1 MHPPGP
7 VRAEPSLFAADVE
20 TLVAVSFLGHHDH
33 TAAARV
39 AHELRAG
46 FPALGDAFLQD
57 VAARLFVP
65 PDRRSAAI
73 RAARLAA
80 RSAVAAAAQAGITGV
95 TITSPIYPEL
105 LKQIVDPP
113 PFLWLKGDAAI
124 LNRPAVAVV
133 GARAAT
139 PTGLRVGYELG
150 RDLAGAGV
158 VVVSGLARGIDASA
172 HLGALD
178 AGGVTVAVLGS
189 GIDRIYP
196 PEHFGLAGRIVEQ
209 GAVITEF
216 VPGAPPRG
224 PHFPLRNR
232 IISGLS
238 QAVVV
243 VEASEKSG
251 TLITAK
257 AALDQG
263 RDVLAVPGSVAGVQ
277 YRGCHGLIKDG
288 AKLVETVKDV
298 LEEIRWAPL
307 GAGPGATAGIPRKLS
322 ALEAAMALGEAYT
335 VDDLLQRIGGTTSE
349 ILAQLTALELDGHIA
364 RVSAGGYL
372 RLD

>member
-1 MHPPGP
+1 MRPD
-7 VRAEPSLFAADVE
+7 PSLFAADVE
-20 TLVAVSFLGHHDH
+20 TLVAVSFLGPVDY
-33 TAAARV
+33 TAAARI
-39 AHELRAG
+39 AHEVRPE
-46 FPALGDAFLQD
+46 FPALGDAFLQE
-57 VAARLFVP
+57 VAARLFIAP
-65 PDRRSAAI
+65 ERCAAAI
-73 RAARLAA
+73 REARLAA

-95 TITSPIYPEL
+95 TITSLVYPEL

-113 PFLWLKGDAAI
+113 PFLWLKGDAAV

-139 PTGLRVGYELG
+139 PTGLRVGYQLG
-150 RDLAGAGV
+150 RDLATAGV

-178 AGGVTVAVLGS
+178 AGGATVAVLGS

-196 PEHFGLAGRIVEQ
+196 PEHDGLAARVVEQ
-209 GAVITEF
+209 GAVISEL
-216 VPGAPPRG
+216 VPGSPPRG

-238 QAVVV
+238 QAIVV

-257 AALDQG
+257 AALEQG
-263 RDVLAVPGSVAGVQ
+263 RDVLAVPGSVASDR

-288 AKLVETVKDV
+288 ARLVETVKDV
-298 LEEIRWAPL
+298 LEEIRWTSPAAAP
-307 GAGPGATAGIPRKLS
+307 AATAGTPRKLS
-322 ALEAAMALGEAYT
+322 ALEEAMAPGEAYSL
-335 VDDLLQRIGGTTSE
+335 DDLLKRIGGTTSD
-349 ILAQLTALELDGHIA
+349 ILAQLTALELDGHVT
-364 RVSAGGYL
+364 RVPAGGFL